1 MRFSFVLF
9 IAVIFAMTGFSCKE
23 KGGKFISQ
31 GEIHY
36 SIDYIGNFGPM
47 PKEVLPKN
55 LIVSFK
61 NNKIL
66 FEMISSFGNSGI
78 LNLSNPE
85 KGIFDTYFSLFT
97 LKYYYSV
104 QPGEQFPGFEAM
116 NDMVIRKTGKTSV
129 ICGFNCKN
137 AEATI
142 PSQGN
147 KVYDIW
153 YTTEINVKN
162 PNTAT
167 PFEKIDGVL
176 MNFFFFLGPAEL
188 HFDAETVYKKEIP
201 DEDFERRDK
210 FIRVSRA
217 EINKFINKM
226 ISL

>member
-1 MRFSFVLF
+1 LF
-9 IAVIFAMTGFSCKE
+9 IAVIFAITGFSGKE
-23 KGGKFISQ
+23 KGGKYINQ

-36 SIDYIGNFGPM
+36 NIDYTGNFGTM

-78 LNLSNPE
+78 LNLANPD

-97 LKYYYSV
+97 LKYFYAV

-116 NDMVIRKTGKTSV
+116 QGIVIKKTAKTSV

-137 AEATI
+137 AEVTFPADR
-142 PSQGN
+142 N
-147 KVYDIW
+147 KIYEIW
-153 YTTEINVKN
+153 YTEEIKVKN

-167 PFEKIDGVL
+167 PFSQIDGVL
-176 MNFFFFLGPAEL
+176 MSFFFFLGPAEL
-188 HFDAETVYKKEIP
+188 HFDAETVYKKQIP
-201 DEDFERRDK
+201 DETFERRDR
-210 FIRVSRA
+210 FIRVSRE
-217 EINKFINKM
+217 EIDKFINKM

>member
-1 MRFSFVLF
+1 VRFSFVLF

-23 KGGKFISQ
+23 KGGKYISQ

-36 SIDYIGNFGPM
+36 NIDYIGNFGPM

-55 LIVSFK
+55 LVVSFK

-97 LKYYYSV
+97 LKYYYAV

-116 NDMVIRKTGKTSV
+116 KDMVIRKTSKTSV

-137 AEATI
+137 AQATI
-142 PSQGN
+142 PTQGN

-153 YTTEINVKN
+153 YTNEINVKD
-162 PNTAT
+162 PNAAT
-167 PFEKIDGVL
+167 PFGQIDGVL

-201 DEDFERRDK
+201 DEVFERRDK
-210 FIRVSRA
+210 FMRVSRA
-217 EINKFINKM
+217 EIDKFINKM

>member
-1 MRFSFVLF
+1 MRFSCALF
-9 IAVIFAMTGFSCKE
+9 IAVIFAITGSSCKE
-23 KGGKFISQ
+23 KGGRYINQ

-36 SIDYIGNFGPM
+36 NIDYKGNFGVM

-78 LNLSNPE
+78 LNLANPE
-85 KGIFDTYFSLFT
+85 KGIIDTYFSLFT
-97 LKYYYSV
+97 LKYFYAV
-104 QPGEQFPGFEAM
+104 QPGEQYPGFEAM
-116 NDMVIRKTGKTSV
+116 QGIVIRNTNKTSV

-137 AEATI
+137 AEVTF
-142 PSQGN
+142 PSDRN
-147 KVYDIW
+147 RVYQVW
-153 YTTEINVKN
+153 YTNEINIKN
-162 PNTAT
+162 PNIAT
-167 PFEKIDGVL
+167 PFSEIDGVL
-176 MNFFFFLGPAEL
+176 MSFFFFLGTAEL

-201 DEDFERRDK
+201 DETFERRERYM
-210 FIRVSRA
+210 RVSRG

>member
-1 MRFSFVLF
+1 LF
-9 IAVIFAMTGFSCKE
+9 IAVIFAITGFSCKE
-23 KGGKFISQ
+23 KGGKYINQ

-36 SIDYIGNFGPM
+36 NIDYTGNFGTM

-78 LNLSNPE
+78 LNLANPD

-97 LKYYYSV
+97 LKYFYAV

-116 NDMVIRKTGKTSV
+116 QGIVIKKTAKTSV

-137 AEATI
+137 AEVTFPADR
-142 PSQGN
+142 N
-147 KVYDIW
+147 KIYEIW
-153 YTTEINVKN
+153 YTEEIKVKN

-167 PFEKIDGVL
+167 PFSQIDGVL
-176 MNFFFFLGPAEL
+176 MSFFFFLGPAEL
-188 HFDAETVYKKEIP
+188 HFDAETVYKKQIP
-201 DEDFERRDK
+201 DETFERRDR
-210 FIRVSRA
+210 FIRVSRE
-217 EINKFINKM
+217 EIDKFINKM

>member
-1 MRFSFVLF
+1 MRFSYVLF

-23 KGGKFISQ
+23 KGGKYINQ

-36 SIDYIGNFGPM
+36 NIDYIGNFGAM

-61 NNKIL
+61 NDKIL

-78 LNLSNPE
+78 LNLANPE
-85 KGIFDTYFSLFT
+85 EGIFDTYFSLFT
-97 LKYYYSV
+97 LKYFYPV

-116 NDMVIRKTGKTSV
+116 NGMSIKKTAKTSV

-137 AEATI
+137 AEVTL
-142 PSQGN
+142 PGVKD
-147 KVYDIW
+147 KVFEIW
-153 YTTEINVKN
+153 YTNEINVKN
-162 PNTAT
+162 PNAAT
-167 PFEKIDGVL
+167 PFSQIDGVL
-176 MNFFFFLGPAEL
+176 MSFFFFLGSAEL

-201 DEDFERRDK
+201 DEEFERREK
-210 FIRVSRA
+210 FTRVSRE
-217 EINKFINKM
+217 EIDKFINKM

>member
-1 MRFSFVLF
+1 MRFSYVLF
-9 IAVIFAMTGFSCKE
+9 IAVILAMAGFSCKE
-23 KGGKFISQ
+23 KGGKYINQ

-36 SIDYIGNFGPM
+36 NIDYIGNFGPM

-78 LNLSNPE
+78 LNLANSE

-97 LKYYYSV
+97 LKYFYAV

-116 NDMVIRKTGKTSV
+116 QGILIRKTTKTSV
-129 ICGFNCKN
+129 ICGYNCKN
-137 AEATI
+137 AEVTFPADR
-142 PSQGN
+142 N
-147 KVYDIW
+147 KVYQIW
-153 YTTEINVKN
+153 YTNEINIKN

-167 PFEKIDGVL
+167 PFSQVDGIL
-176 MNFFFFLGPAEL
+176 MSFFFFLGPAEL
-188 HFDAETVYKKEIP
+188 HFEAETVYKKEIP
-201 DEDFERRDK
+201 DEAFERREK
-210 FIRVSRA
+210 FMRVSRN
-217 EINKFINKM
+217 EIDKYINKM

>member
-1 MRFSFVLF
+1 
-9 IAVIFAMTGFSCKE
+9 MTGFSCKE
-23 KGGKFISQ
+23 KGGKNISQ

-36 SIDYIGNFGPM
+36 NIDYIGSFGPM

-61 NNKIL
+61 DNKII

-85 KGIFDTYFSLFT
+85 KGIVDTYFSLFT
-97 LKYYYSV
+97 LKYFYAV

-116 NDMVIRKTGKTSV
+116 KDIVIKKTGRTSV

-137 AEATI
+137 AEVTI
-142 PSQGN
+142 PSLGN
-147 KVYDIW
+147 KVYQIW
-153 YTTEINVKN
+153 YTNEISVKN

-167 PFEKIDGVL
+167 PFSQIDGVL
-176 MNFFFFLGPAEL
+176 MSFFFFLGPAEL
-188 HFDAETVYKKEIP
+188 HFDAETVYKKDIP
-201 DEDFERRDK
+201 DEIFERRDK
-210 FIRVSRA
+210 FMRVSRA
-217 EINKFINKM
+217 EIDKFINKM

>member
-1 MRFSFVLF
+1 
-9 IAVIFAMTGFSCKE
+9 MTGFSCKE
-23 KGGKFISQ
+23 KGGKNISQ

-36 SIDYIGNFGPM
+36 NIDYIGSFGPM

-61 NNKIL
+61 NNKML

-97 LKYYYSV
+97 LKYFYAV

-116 NDMVIRKTGKTSV
+116 KDIVIKKTGKTSV

-137 AEATI
+137 AEVTI
-142 PSQGN
+142 PSLGN
-147 KVYDIW
+147 KVYQVW
-153 YTTEINVKN
+153 YTNEISVKN

-167 PFEKIDGVL
+167 PFSQIDGVL
-176 MNFFFFLGPAEL
+176 MSFFFFLGPAEL
-188 HFDAETVYKKEIP
+188 HFDAETVYQKDIP
-201 DEDFERRDK
+201 DEVFERRDQ
-210 FIRVSRA
+210 FMRVSRA
-217 EINKFINKM
+217 EIDKFINKM

>member
-1 MRFSFVLF
+1 MRFSYVLF
-9 IAVIFAMTGFSCKE
+9 IAVIFAITGFSCKE
-23 KGGKFISQ
+23 KGGKYINQ

-36 SIDYIGNFGPM
+36 NIDYTGNFGTM

-78 LNLSNPE
+78 LNLANPD

-97 LKYYYSV
+97 LKYFYAV

-116 NDMVIRKTGKTSV
+116 QGIVIKKTAKTSV

-137 AEATI
+137 AEVTFPADR
-142 PSQGN
+142 N
-147 KVYDIW
+147 KIYEIW
-153 YTTEINVKN
+153 YTEEIKVKN

-167 PFEKIDGVL
+167 PFSQIDGVL
-176 MNFFFFLGPAEL
+176 MSFFFFLGPAEL
-188 HFDAETVYKKEIP
+188 HFDAETVYKKQIP
-201 DEDFERRDK
+201 DETFERRDR
-210 FIRVSRA
+210 FIRVSRE
-217 EINKFINKM
+217 EIDKFINKM